1 MTVAVLSPRECQR
14 TSSLSEWLGASDK
27 IAWPSIVGQLR
38 SSLQAYGID
47 IVQPLCLS
55 WYNEIV
61 PESSGARISPRGAS
75 GNQTLVVLI
84 GNSKNLWPS
93 FLAACCQ
100 ETGLL
105 TDADPLDTYV
115 EQGIRCATQTVPGH
129 ECRLFWSH
137 LPSHELS
144 GSKYVAIQRM
154 AHAAGVAVLEQNSH
168 LCVHP
173 KYGPWIAL
181 RCALVFD
188 GVRYTEP
195 QTVPR
200 MNPLSVSTQQYIQMA
215 MRTALRKPSLNLED
229 AETSPKPCNAW
240 LKWVAVRDAIC
251 PCHPW
256 RYCEQQLEYHYT
268 KDKSVLES
276 AEARHCQQC

>member
-1 MTVAVLSPRECQR
+1 
-14 TSSLSEWLGASDK
+14 
-27 IAWPSIVGQLR
+27 
-38 SSLQAYGID
+38 
-47 IVQPLCLS
+47 
-55 WYNEIV
+55 
-61 PESSGARISPRGAS
+61 
-75 GNQTLVVLI
+75 
-84 GNSKNLWPS
+84 
-93 FLAACCQ
+93 
-100 ETGLL
+100 
-105 TDADPLDTYV
+105 
-115 EQGIRCATQTVPGH
+115 
-129 ECRLFWSH
+129 
-137 LPSHELS
+137 
-144 GSKYVAIQRM
+144 M

-229 AETSPKPCNAW
+229 AGQAGHGPVCVLHGACMYQRDKANYLHDLHSVTALLAGHCPSDILQPAVEMRVMHIEYALSLSGMNGPKHLAGCFAETSPKPCNAW